1 MFNIALKYY
10 FMELLYIHIV
20 LLEIKQNK
28 NDRIK
33 KICKNDHVHGNEEKM
48 K

>member
-20 LLEIKQNK
+20 LLEIKHNK
-28 NDRIK
+28 SDRIK
-33 KICKNDHVHGNEEKM
+33 NL
-48 K
+48 